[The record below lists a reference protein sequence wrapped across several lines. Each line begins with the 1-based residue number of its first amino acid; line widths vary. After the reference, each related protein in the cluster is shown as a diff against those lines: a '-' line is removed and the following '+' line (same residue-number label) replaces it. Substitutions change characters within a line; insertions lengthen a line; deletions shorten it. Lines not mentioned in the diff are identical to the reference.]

1 MKNWNIKNEFKTQ
14 NPKLTTQKILD
25 ILLKNRGL
33 DTQKQI
39 DDFLNPS
46 LESVSIKSVGIDK
59 KEIDKTIQRIKK
71 AVDANEKIVIYGD
84 YDVDGIC
91 ATAILWETLYSF
103 YKNVIPYIPHRID
116 EGYGLSEK
124 GIEKIISENGKI
136 GLIITVDN
144 GIVAHDAITFANKNG
159 IDVIVTD
166 HHAASAKLPKALTI
180 VHTTKLCGAGVA
192 YLLGKEI
199 SSEFGFGENPN
210 HLELAALAT
219 VADVMPLLNE
229 NRTLLKF
236 GLESLRKTKRIGL
249 LALFREIGIDKEKV
263 GVYEIGHMIAPRLNA
278 AGRMGHAL
286 DALRLICTTD
296 RVRAALLA
304 RQLGETNKDRQL
316 LTEEMR
322 LHAEGVSDTISKS
335 EKIIFVHDVSYSQ
348 GVIGLIAGRL
358 VERHYKPSFVL
369 SVGEEFSKG
378 SARSVK
384 GFNIIEF
391 IRSLEEYLVDAGG
404 HPMAA
409 GFTIETS
416 KIELFKQ
423 ALEKKGKDILT
434 EALLTQTLEIDSELP
449 FDFVNLNMFNDLQKL
464 SPFGMGN
471 PEPVFTTRGVEIIAL
486 KTVGKTSAHLKL
498 LLQKDGKSFSAMWFG
513 NGSHNLKTG
522 QSVDVAYTIDMNEWR
537 DKKEIVLKI
546 KDLLTA

>member
-14 NPKLTTQKILD
+14 NPKLTIQKILD

-39 DDFLNPS
+39 DEFLNPS
-46 LESVSIKSVGIDK
+46 LEVVSIKSVGIDK
-59 KEIDKTIQRIKK
+59 KEIDKTLQRIKK
-71 AVDANEKIVIYGD
+71 AVDASEKIVIYGD

-91 ATAILWETLYSF
+91 ATAILWETIYVF
-103 YKNVIPYIPHRID
+103 YKNVIPYIPHRVD

-124 GIEKIISENGKI
+124 GIDNILLENKDV

-144 GIVAHDAITFANKNG
+144 GIVAHDSINYANKKK
-159 IDVIVTD
+159 IDIIITD
-166 HHAASAKLPKALTI
+166 HHVASDKLPKVVAI

-199 SSEFGFGENPN
+199 SHEFGQKEHPN
-210 HLELAALAT
+210 HLELASLAT
-219 VADVMPLLNE
+219 VADVVPLINA
-229 NRTLLKF
+229 NRTILTF
-236 GLESLRKTKRIGL
+236 GLESLRKTKRVGL
-249 LALFREIGIDKEKV
+249 LALFREIGIEKEKV

-278 AGRMGHAL
+278 AGRMSHAL

-322 LHAEGVSDTISKS
+322 IHAEGISDKVSES

-378 SARSVK
+378 SARSVR

-391 IRSLEEYLVDAGG
+391 IRSFEDYLVDAGG

-416 KIELFKQ
+416 KIEVFKK

-434 EALLTQTLEIDSELP
+434 EALLTQTLEIDLELP
-449 FDFVNLNMFNDLQKL
+449 FDFINLSLFSTLQKL

-471 PEPVFTTRGVEIIAL
+471 PEPVFSTREVIISGL

-498 LLQKDGKSFSAMWFG
+498 LLQKDEKTFSAMWFG
-513 NGSHNLKTG
+513 NGSHNLKIG
-522 QSVDVAYTIDMNEWR
+522 QVVDVAYGIDVNEWR
-537 DKKEIVLKI
+537 DKKELVLKI
-546 KDLLTA
+546 KDIQ

>member
-1 MKNWNIKNEFKTQ
+1 MKNWNIKNKFKTQ

-39 DDFLNPS
+39 DEFLNPS

-59 KEIDKTIQRIKK
+59 KEIDKTLLRIKK
-71 AVDANEKIVIYGD
+71 AVDASEKIVIYGD

-103 YKNVIPYIPHRID
+103 DKNVIPYIPHRID
-116 EGYGLSEK
+116 EGYGLSQK
-124 GIEKIISENGKI
+124 GIEKILSENGKI

-144 GIVAHDAITFANKNG
+144 GIVANDAIAFANKNG
-159 IDVIVTD
+159 IDIVVTD
-166 HHAASAKLPKALTI
+166 HHVAADKLPKALAI

-192 YLLGKEI
+192 YFLGKEI
-199 SSEFGFGENPN
+199 SRAFGLRENSN
-210 HLELAALAT
+210 HLELASLAT
-219 VADVMPLLNE
+219 VADVVPLLQA
-229 NRTLLKF
+229 NRTILKY

-249 LALFREIGIDKEKV
+249 LALFREIGLEKEKI

-278 AGRMGHAL
+278 AGRISHAL

-316 LTEEMR
+316 LTEDMR
-322 LHAEGVSDTISKS
+322 LHAEVISDTISKS
-335 EKIIFVHDVSYSQ
+335 EKIIFVHDASYNQ

-378 SARSVK
+378 SARSIK

-391 IRSLEEYLVDAGG
+391 IRSLEESLVDAGG

-416 KIELFKQ
+416 KIELFKK

-434 EALLTQTLEIDSELP
+434 EALLTQTLEIDLELP

-471 PEPVFTTRGVEIIAL
+471 QEPVFATREVIISGL
-486 KTVGKTSAHLKL
+486 KTVGKTNAHLKL
-498 LLQKDGKSFSAMWFG
+498 LLQKDGKSIPAMWFG
-513 NGSHNLKTG
+513 NGIHNLKIG
-522 QSVDVAYTIDMNEWR
+522 QVVDVAYAIDMNEWR

-546 KDLLTA
+546 KDIQ

>member
-39 DDFLNPS
+39 DEFLNPS

-59 KEIDKTIQRIKK
+59 KEIDKTLQRIKK
-71 AVDANEKIVIYGD
+71 AVDAHEKIVIYGD
-84 YDVDGIC
+84 YDVDGIS
-91 ATAILWETLYSF
+91 ASAILWETIYSF

-116 EGYGLSEK
+116 EGYGLSQK

-136 GLIITVDN
+136 GVIITVDN
-144 GIVAHDAITFANKNG
+144 GIVAHDAIRFANKNG
-159 IDVIVTD
+159 IDVVVTD
-166 HHAASAKLPKALTI
+166 HHVASDKLPKALAI
-180 VHTTKLCGAGVA
+180 VYTTKLCGAGVA
-192 YLLGKEI
+192 YFLGKEI
-199 SSEFGFGENPN
+199 SQTFGQKENAN
-210 HLELAALAT
+210 HLELASLAT

-236 GLESLRKTKRIGL
+236 GLESLKKTKRIGL
-249 LALFREIGIDKEKV
+249 LALFREIGIEKEKV
-263 GVYEIGHMIAPRLNA
+263 DVYAIGHMIAPRLNA
-278 AGRMGHAL
+278 AGRISHAL

-378 SARSVK
+378 SARSIK

-391 IRSLEEYLVDAGG
+391 IRSFEEYLVDAGG

-423 ALEKKGKDILT
+423 ALERKGKDILT
-434 EALLTQTLEIDSELP
+434 EALLTQTLEIDLELP

-471 PEPVFTTRGVEIIAL
+471 PEPVFATRGVEIIAL
-486 KTVGKTSAHLKL
+486 KTVGKASAHLKL
-498 LLQKDGKSFSAMWFG
+498 LLQKDGKSISAMWFG
-513 NGSHNLKTG
+513 NGSHNLKIG
-522 QSVDVAYTIDMNEWR
+522 QMVDVAYTIDMNEWR
-537 DKKEIVLKI
+537 DKKEMVLKI
-546 KDLLTA
+546 KDIQ